1 MRPDRFVDTSGW
13 AAWARSR
20 DPHHKAA
27 LDRADETS
35 RAGGRLVTTNW
46 VLVELVPLFVRM
58 RVKKADQF
66 AFFDDLHATPT
77 IEVEVVDPP
86 TEAAAW
92 ARWRARPDKDWSVVD
107 CASFVVMERRGLTEA
122 VTADHHFE
130 QAGFVRLLK

>member
-1 MRPDRFVDTSGW
+1 MPPDRFADTSGW
-13 AAWARSR
+13 GAYVQAK
-20 DPHHKAA
+20 DPHHAA
-27 LDRADETS
+27 ARAAVDETF
-35 RAGGRLVTTNW
+35 RARRLVVTTNW
-46 VLVELVPLFVRM
+46 VLAELTGLLIRLRVP
-58 RVKKADQF
+58 KAEQV
-66 AFFDDLHATPT
+66 AFFDDIAADPGVV
-77 IEVEVVDPP
+77 VEVVDPP